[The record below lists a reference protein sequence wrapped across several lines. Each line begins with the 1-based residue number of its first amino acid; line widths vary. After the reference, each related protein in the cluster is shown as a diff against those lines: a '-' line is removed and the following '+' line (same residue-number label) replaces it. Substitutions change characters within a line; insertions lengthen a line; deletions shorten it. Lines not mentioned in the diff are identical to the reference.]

1 MADAWQGW
9 LGRGIT
15 LDDEVDPRRPTWLAA
30 TLGVSLPDAAPDGV
44 LPPLWH
50 WILFQDWQPPP
61 ALGPDGHP
69 KRGGFLPPV
78 HHLPRRMWAGGR
90 LAFPGGL
97 RIGDRVRRTS
107 TITAI
112 TEKHG
117 TSGPLVFVTVRHQ
130 IEGPRGLA
138 IEEEQD
144 IVYRDA
150 GGAARKEALPE
161 TVAEGSVVEEI
172 IPDPVLLFRYSAV
185 TGNGHRIH
193 YDADYVRQVE
203 GYPGLVVHGPLQAT
217 LLASLATRLRPR
229 ERLTRFWFRA
239 ERPAF
244 VGEPLTLIGQH
255 RKGHVML
262 SARDPSGAVTMAA
275 EAEFA

>member
-1 MADAWQGW
+1 MGEAWQAW
-9 LGRGIT
+9 LGRTVT
-15 LDDEVDPRRPTWLAA
+15 LEDEVDPRRPAWLAA
-30 TLGVSLPDAAPDGV
+30 TLGVSLAEAAPGGA

-50 WILFQDWQPPP
+50 WILFQDWRPP
-61 ALGPDGHP
+61 ASLGSDGHP

-90 LAFPGGL
+90 LAFPGTL

-117 TSGPLVFVTVRHQ
+117 ASGPLVFVTVRHV
-130 IEGPRGLA
+130 IDGPSGCV

-144 IVYRDA
+144 IVYRD
-150 GGAARKEALPE
+150 GSGPARKEAPPE
-161 TVAEGSVVEEI
+161 PVPEGAAIAEIV
-172 IPDPVLLFRYSAV
+172 PDPVLLFRYSAL

-193 YDADYVRQVE
+193 YDADYVREVE

-217 LLASLATRLRPR
+217 WLAGLAARLRPQR
-229 ERLTRFWFRA
+229 RLARFSFRGL
-239 ERPAF
+239 RPAF
-244 VGEPLTLIGQH
+244 VGERLRLVGAESGD
-255 RKGHVML
+255 RVAL
-262 SARDPSGAVTMAA
+262 SVRDPSGAVTLAA
-275 EAEFA
+275 EATFA